1 MQRSLQELLLERVA
15 AGRTVFFSS
24 HLISEV
30 ERICNRVAIVRGG
43 KLVAL
48 ETVETLV
55 RFQRR
60 RVDALVARKPTRLTS
75 LAGVFGVKVSPEGKS
90 GYRINCE
97 AESAAVPKLIA
108 RLQTSGLRD
117 LLIEAASLEEAFMS
131 YYGDARHS
139 SGAVQVFPEVAEV
152 KKSLPKPAAKR
163 PAAKRAPAKKSATKK
178 RSSR

>member
-1 MQRSLQELLLERVA
+1 M
-15 AGRTVFFSS
+15 
-24 HLISEV
+24 
-30 ERICNRVAIVRGG
+30 ERICDRVAIVRGG

-60 RVDALVARKPTRLTS
+60 RVDALVARKPTRLAT
-75 LAGVFGVKVSPEGKS
+75 LAGLFAVKVSPEGKS
-90 GYRINCE
+90 GYRISCE
-97 AESAAVPKLIA
+97 AESAAVPKLIS

-152 KKSLPKPAAKR
+152 KKAKPKAAAKR
-163 PAAKRAPAKKSATKK
+163 PVAKRAPAKKAPPKKGAAKRSDTKKRPAKK

>member
-1 MQRSLQELLLERVA
+1 
-15 AGRTVFFSS
+15 
-24 HLISEV
+24 V

-75 LAGVFGVKVSPEGKS
+75 LAGVFGVKISPEGKS
-90 GYRINCE
+90 GYRISCE
-97 AESAAVPKLIA
+97 AESATVPKLIA

-152 KKSLPKPAAKR
+152 KKALPKAAAKQ
-163 PAAKRAPAKKSATKK
+163 PVAKRAPAKKSPAKKTTSKKAVAKKSATKK